1 MKKIPLSMELLRG
14 VHHLEKTAQGVMLQ
28 RMPASVMELYQDI
41 PGRVLRAQ
49 CPAGVRIM
57 FYTDST
63 TVRLPHCFGGASR
76 EIYSFDA
83 FADDVPAPFIVGNG
97 VFTLNLSPGKHKV
110 EILVPH
116 LVECFFGDLEIDDQA
131 ELTPAAPA
139 ESGKLLFVGDSIMQG
154 MTTSSPA
161 KTYVDRVTR
170 AARTDF
176 YNLGIG
182 GMTVDP
188 RWAELIADE
197 YEYSQM
203 IFSLGV
209 NDFVSG
215 KSLADYRKDLTE
227 FLSYFAGKPMVIISI
242 TPFTSSP
249 QTNPLGETVDQFR
262 ECVRELATHRPDTVF
277 IPGEAVLPENP
288 QYLID
293 GLHPNDLG
301 AEVFARNLSKA
312 LSRII

>member
-1 MKKIPLSMELLRG
+1 
-14 VHHLEKTAQGVMLQ
+14 MLQ
-28 RMPASVMELYQDI
+28 RMPAGVMKLYQDI

-49 CPAGVRIM
+49 CPAGVRIT

-76 EIYSFDA
+76 EIYSFDT
-83 FADDVPAPFIVGNG
+83 FADDVPAPFSVGNG
-97 VFTLNLSPGKHKV
+97 VFTMNLSPGKHKV

-116 LVECFFGDLEIDDQA
+116 LAECFFGDLEIDDQA
-131 ELTPAAPA
+131 ELTPVEPA
-139 ESGKLLFVGDSIMQG
+139 EGGKLLFVGDSIMQG

-161 KTYVDRVTR
+161 KTYVDRMTR

-197 YEYSQM
+197 YEYSQV

-227 FLSYFAGKPMVIISI
+227 FLSYFAGKPMVLLSM
-242 TPFTSSP
+242 TPFSSSP
-249 QTNPLGETVDQFR
+249 QINPLGETADQFR
-262 ECVRELATHRPDTVF
+262 ACVRELAANRPDTRF
-277 IPGEAVLPENP
+277 IDGPSLLPDET
-288 QYLID
+288 QFYVD
-293 GLHPNDLG
+293 GLHPNDAG
-301 AEVFARNLSKA
+301 AELFYRNLANSI
-312 LSRII
+312 L